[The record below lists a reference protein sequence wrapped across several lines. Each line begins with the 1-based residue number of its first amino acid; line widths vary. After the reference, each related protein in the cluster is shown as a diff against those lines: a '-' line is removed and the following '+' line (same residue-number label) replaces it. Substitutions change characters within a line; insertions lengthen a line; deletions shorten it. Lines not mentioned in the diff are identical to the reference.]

1 MNSQAAAPN
10 LRIERQLLRSGAV
23 VACGLDEVG
32 RGSLS
37 GPVSAGMVL
46 VDASTGRPPHGLK
59 DSKLLTPAA
68 REYLVPSIITWAR
81 GWAVGHASPA
91 EIDAMGLIAA
101 LRLAGHRALA
111 ELRVVPDVVLLDGNH
126 DWLSRPQQQDLFA
139 GDSES
144 DSSQDGLPL
153 LDIPPVR
160 TLVKADLT
168 CASVAA
174 ASVLAKV
181 ARDAIMVGLDGEF
194 PAYAWRENK
203 GYASARHVEALRAI
217 GPSVHHR
224 RSWNLPLMQPEA

>member
-1 MNSQAAAPN
+1 MQLSKKLTLLAAGLSNLAPAAFAETGVTFYGRAN
-10 LRIERQLLRSGAV
+10 VSVENQSVGGKSDNVLVDNASRVGLRASRDLPDGM
-23 VACGLDEVG
+23 
-32 RGSLS
+32 
-37 GPVSAGMVL
+37 SAGMVL

-126 DWLSRPQQQDLFA
+126 DWLSRPQQQELFA
-139 GDSES
+139 GDSAS

-160 TLVKADLT
+160 TT
-168 CASVAA
+168 CC
-174 ASVLAKV
+174 
-181 ARDAIMVGLDGEF
+181 
-194 PAYAWRENK
+194 YA
-203 GYASARHVEALRAI
+203 
-217 GPSVHHR
+217 
-224 RSWNLPLMQPEA
+224 